1 MFHSE
6 LARVRNKLSMFLMT
20 PMYFLDKQEAYA
32 TKKCKWK
39 KKAEQGERQIIDIMK
54 KLVQVVFQIIL

>member
-1 MFHSE
+1 
-6 LARVRNKLSMFLMT
+6 MFLMT